1 MEKTVIS
8 RRKVRSL
15 RVNVVSGVCW
25 ITWRGSRDIILSA
38 GESFEVRGVEG
49 FLLEFLKP
57 GEVTLDEEGDGRTVK
72 SCCPERISG
81 LRVPSPRSS
90 SVS

>member
-15 RVNVVSGVCW
+15 RVTVESGVCW
-25 ITWRGSRDIILSA
+25 ITWRGSRDFILSA
-38 GESFEVRGVEG
+38 GESLDVRGVDH
-49 FLLEFLKP
+49 FLLEFVKP
-57 GEVTLDEEGDGRTVK
+57 GQVTMDENGERGTVK

-81 LRVPSPRSS
+81 LRVPSPRSA
-90 SVS
+90 SVV